1 MSESDRGTSPIR
13 LNQPARQV
21 MATFDDY
28 ADAESAVDYLSDQHS
43 TVDDELAVVGRDIEL
58 AEQVV
63 GRLNY
68 GWAALRGAAAGALTA
83 HCSAGSSDYST
94 GSSRCSSASCSPAT
108 GWCSALLSASCSAY
122 SCTRCGAVGA
132 TSPQSSHYNHVTTK
146 SLPTSR
152 SRTKPFACSPA
163 GPIERNESWR
173 PL

>member
-1 MSESDRGTSPIR
+1 MSESNRGTSPIR
-13 LNQPARQV
+13 PNQPARQV
-21 MATFDDY
+21 MATFDNY
-28 ADAESAVDYLSDQHS
+28 ADAESAGDYLSDQHF
-43 TVDDELAVVGRDIEL
+43 TVDKLAIVGRDIEL
-58 AEQVV
+58 VEQVV

-94 GSSRCSSASCSPAT
+94 GSGRCSQAPCSPAT
-108 GWCSALLSASCSAY
+108 GWCSALLSAPCSAY
-122 SCTRCGAVGA
+122 SCTRCRAAGA

-146 SLPTSR
+146 SSPTSR